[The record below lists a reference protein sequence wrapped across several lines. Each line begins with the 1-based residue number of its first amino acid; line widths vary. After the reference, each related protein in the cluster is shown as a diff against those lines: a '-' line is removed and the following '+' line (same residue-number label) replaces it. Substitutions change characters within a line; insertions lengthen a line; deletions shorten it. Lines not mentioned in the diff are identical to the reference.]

1 MMVPHYRR
9 DRQQPNNVASI
20 WLLRDSAKHVCFSTS
35 PERHGGVLFHVRLLF
50 GSNLPDWSQ

>member
-1 MMVPHYRR
+1 VI
-9 DRQQPNNVASI
+9 DNNQTTWRQFGCFVTAPNTFA
-20 WLLRDSAKHVCFSTS
+20 FSMS